1 MEKRITMERKDQ
13 KAYSMEDF
21 QFAHE
26 TLIGTRHGE
35 VLDAGE
41 KIHKFVLMSNKGLK
55 ISKGAQPWK
64 SYVDYI
70 AGIVVEGLS
79 KVEPV
84 RMRLGPRDARSQR
97 HRPIARRRYGGV
109 TVLILVVRGVQERP
123 EAHGRR

>member
-1 MEKRITMERKDQ
+1 MMERKDQ

-79 KVEPV
+79 KVSPSECALVPATPA
-84 RMRLGPRDARSQR
+84 LNATGPLPGDAMAA
-97 HRPIARRRYGGV
+97 P
-109 TVLILVVRGVQERP
+109 LF
-123 EAHGRR
+123 